1 MASVNNLEK
10 LMIEELK
17 DLYDAEKQI
26 SKALPKMA
34 SEARTSELRGAF
46 KEHLKQT
53 EAQVRRL
60 ESVFRDLNVSDRKK
74 ECKGMAALIQE
85 GEELMKQAT
94 TSDAR
99 DAALIAA
106 AQRVEH
112 YEMAGYGTVISYA
125 HQLDRNDV
133 ADTLQQTLNEEKQT
147 DLILSQIAEL
157 KVNKQSIK

>member
-1 MASVNNLEK
+1 
-10 LMIEELK
+10 MIEELK

-34 SEARTSELRGAF
+34 AEAKSGELRDAF

-60 ESVFRDLNVSDRKK
+60 ESVFQHLKVSDKHK
-74 ECKGMAALIQE
+74 ECKGMQALIQE
-85 GEELMKQAT
+85 GEEMMNQAT
-94 TSDAR
+94 SAEAR
-99 DAALIAA
+99 DAALISS

-125 HQLDRNDV
+125 HQLDRDDV

-157 KVNKQSIK
+157 KVNPKSNKR